1 MQALVIDQLTKQFER
16 FTAVDHI
23 SLEME
28 RGEIFGLL
36 GPNGAGKT
44 TTIRIL
50 LGLLLP
56 TSGRATVLG
65 LDAVKD
71 AEKIRQRSGYVSQ
84 KFALYPDL
92 TAAEN
97 FDFYAHVYGVRGAR
111 LTERRRALLEQVGLA
126 GAEKQRVAALAGGS
140 RQRLALAC
148 ALAHEPEFLFL
159 DEPTAGVDALSRRAL
174 WNLAYDLAERG
185 TSILV
190 TTHYMDEAE
199 NCNRI
204 AFLYQGKIV
213 AEGAPFEIKHAQG
226 RAQVVE
232 VVCEPLDLALNALR
246 DAQWFDEVALY
257 GSNLHLLAPD
267 AAARIETVKQLLAA
281 KQIHVQRVEQIEP
294 SLEDAFIAR
303 LRSADRGRK

>member
-23 SLEME
+23 SLEMQ

-232 VVCEPLDLALNALR
+232 VACEPLDLALNALR

-257 GSNLHLLAPD
+257 GSNLHLLSPD
-267 AAARIETVKQLLAA
+267 AATRIEMVKQLLAA

-303 LRSADRGRK
+303 LRSADRIRE

>member
-23 SLEME
+23 SLEMQ

-232 VVCEPLDLALNALR
+232 VACEPLDLALNALR

-303 LRSADRGRK
+303 LRSADRIRE

>member
-232 VVCEPLDLALNALR
+232 VACEPLDLALNALR

-257 GSNLHLLAPD
+257 GSNLHLLSPD
-267 AAARIETVKQLLAA
+267 AATRIEMVKQLLAA

-303 LRSADRGRK
+303 LRSADRIRE